1 MEQTFIT
8 NGNWNYTWL
17 GKMVGGPWPAP
28 NISQGYHGLLAQ
40 WWEAYDVPNPDVLLV
55 SENNNVKKHFNT
67 VYPSWKI
74 TTSDYFDNMG
84 EEVDLKLNLCEPWS
98 TYNSYDKIINQA
110 TFEHLY
116 DPITA
121 LKNLAKSL
129 KLNGEMY
136 LHTVVPG
143 FVYHQVPRDYFRF
156 YPDWFIDA
164 EQFVGK
170 IKLKE
175 LYVAKTH
182 IFVLYKRD
190 EE

>member
-8 NGNWNYTWL
+8 NGTWRYKKL
-17 GKMVGGPWPAP
+17 GKMVGGHWPAP
-28 NISQGYHGLLAQ
+28 NISNGYHGLLAQ

-110 TFEHLY
+110 TFEHLF

-121 LKNLAKSL
+121 LKNLANSL
-129 KLNGEMY
+129 KLNGEIY

-156 YPDWFIDA
+156 YSDWFIDA
-164 EQFVGK
+164 EKYISK

-182 IFVLYKRD
+182 IFVLYKR
-190 EE
+190 EEK